1 MKAFLG
7 VEFQLVCCAYFLSY
21 KTLRI
26 FLAALSGFMYFRMN
40 NLHKEDMNFKK
51 IVAVDETLL
60 NEAALK
66 QLKAIGEEVVV
77 YHDFP
82 TEEEEVIRRIGNADC
97 LLVSFRTPI
106 RRSVLDACPNIR
118 YIGMC
123 CTLYNPESS
132 NVDVIEARKR
142 GITVLGVKDYGDEGV
157 VEYVV
162 SELVRLL
169 HGFGNVRWLKES
181 TELTGRKVGIIGLGK
196 TGGMVAEAMRFF
208 GAEVLYYSRTRKPE
222 AEAKGIAYRPLAD
235 LLKEAEIVCTC
246 LPRNNYLL
254 GEPEFALM
262 GDRKILVNTSVGPT
276 FEVDALKKWLGTCK
290 HSYYLCDATGM
301 DVARDALK
309 DIPNV
314 LYTPYISGKSI
325 QSVERLSQKA
335 LANIRTFLSEVPQV

>member
-1 MKAFLG
+1 MDAFFVKMISEYYFYSKLAYILKELFVWG
-7 VEFQLVCCAYFLSY
+7 FSCFAVCLFFSVKLC
-21 KTLRI
+21 
-26 FLAALSGFMYFRMN
+26 GFCLLYYQVLCTFGWIIYI
-40 NLHKEDMNFKK
+40 KEDMNFKK

-60 NEAALK
+60 NEAALE
-66 QLKAIGEEVVV
+66 QLKTIGEEVVV

-82 TEEEEVIRRIGNADC
+82 TEEEEVIRRIGDADC

-169 HGFGNVRWLKES
+169 HGFGNVRWLEES

-208 GAEVLYYSRTRKPE
+208 GAEVLYYSRTRKPVS
-222 AEAKGIAYRPLAD
+222 YTHL
-235 LLKEAEIVCTC
+235 T
-246 LPRNNYLL
+246 LP
-254 GEPEFALM
+254 
-262 GDRKILVNTSVGPT
+262 TT
-276 FEVDALKKWLGTCK
+276 
-290 HSYYLCDATGM
+290 
-301 DVARDALK
+301 
-309 DIPNV
+309 
-314 LYTPYISGKSI
+314 
-325 QSVERLSQKA
+325 
-335 LANIRTFLSEVPQV
+335 

>member
-7 VEFQLVCCAYFLSY
+7 VKFQLVYCAYFLSY

-40 NLHKEDMNFKK
+40 NLHKEDMDFKK

-60 NEAALK
+60 NEAALE
-66 QLKAIGEEVVV
+66 QLKTIGEEVVV

-208 GAEVLYYSRTRKPE
+208 GAEVLYYSRTRKLE
-222 AEAKGIAYRPLAD
+222 AE
-235 LLKEAEIVCTC
+235 EAVS
-246 LPRNNYLL
+246 
-254 GEPEFALM
+254 
-262 GDRKILVNTSVGPT
+262 K
-276 FEVDALKKWLGTCK
+276 
-290 HSYYLCDATGM
+290 
-301 DVARDALK
+301 
-309 DIPNV
+309 
-314 LYTPYISGKSI
+314 
-325 QSVERLSQKA
+325 
-335 LANIRTFLSEVPQV
+335 

>member
-1 MKAFLG
+1 MKSLLCLG
-7 VEFQLVCCAYFLSY
+7 FQLFCCAYFLFH

-60 NEAALK
+60 NEAALE
-66 QLKAIGEEVVV
+66 QLKTLGEEVVV

-132 NVDVIEARKR
+132 NVDAIEARKR

-169 HGFGNVRWLKES
+169 HGFGNVRWLEES

-196 TGGMVAEAMRFF
+196 TGGMIAEAMRFF
-208 GAEVLYYSRTRKPE
+208 GAEVLYYSRTRKAE

-254 GEPEFALM
+254 GDPEFALM

-276 FEVDALKKWLGTCK
+276 FEIDALKK
-290 HSYYLCDATGM
+290 M
-301 DVARDALK
+301 Q
-309 DIPNV
+309 NV
-314 LYTPYISGKSI
+314 LKKCIL
-325 QSVERLSQKA
+325 R
-335 LANIRTFLSEVPQV
+335 

>member
-1 MKAFLG
+1 MG
-7 VEFQLVCCAYFLSY
+7 FQLVCCAYFLSY
-21 KTLRI
+21 KTLQI
-26 FLAALSGFMYFRMN
+26 LLAVLSGFMYFRMN
-40 NLHKEDMNFKK
+40 NLHKEDMDFKK

-60 NEAALK
+60 NEAALE
-66 QLKAIGEEVVV
+66 QLKTIGEEVVV

-208 GAEVLYYSRTRKPE
+208 GAEVLYYSRTRKLE

-290 HSYYLCDATGM
+290 RSYYLCDATGM
-301 DVARDALK
+301 GVARDALK

-335 LANIRTFLSEVPQV
+335 LANIRTFLSEAPQV

>member
-1 MKAFLG
+1 MG
-7 VEFQLVCCAYFLSY
+7 FQLVCCAYFLSY

-169 HGFGNVRWLKES
+169 HGFGNV
-181 TELTGRKVGIIGLGK
+181 
-196 TGGMVAEAMRFF
+196 
-208 GAEVLYYSRTRKPE
+208 
-222 AEAKGIAYRPLAD
+222 
-235 LLKEAEIVCTC
+235 
-246 LPRNNYLL
+246 
-254 GEPEFALM
+254 
-262 GDRKILVNTSVGPT
+262 
-276 FEVDALKKWLGTCK
+276 
-290 HSYYLCDATGM
+290 H
-301 DVARDALK
+301 
-309 DIPNV
+309 
-314 LYTPYISGKSI
+314 
-325 QSVERLSQKA
+325 
-335 LANIRTFLSEVPQV
+335 

>member
-1 MKAFLG
+1 
-7 VEFQLVCCAYFLSY
+7 
-21 KTLRI
+21 
-26 FLAALSGFMYFRMN
+26 
-40 NLHKEDMNFKK
+40 
-51 IVAVDETLL
+51 
-60 NEAALK
+60 
-66 QLKAIGEEVVV
+66 
-77 YHDFP
+77 
-82 TEEEEVIRRIGNADC
+82 
-97 LLVSFRTPI
+97 
-106 RRSVLDACPNIR
+106 
-118 YIGMC
+118 
-123 CTLYNPESS
+123 
-132 NVDVIEARKR
+132 
-142 GITVLGVKDYGDEGV
+142 
-157 VEYVV
+157 
-162 SELVRLL
+162 
-169 HGFGNVRWLKES
+169 
-181 TELTGRKVGIIGLGK
+181 
-196 TGGMVAEAMRFF
+196 MVAEAMRFF

-222 AEAKGIAYRPLAD
+222 AEAKGITYRPLAD

-301 DVARDALK
+301 GVARDALK